1 MARGNARKGAGLSA
15 NAGSRRVRLRRSAFL
30 ATLLVVTLGGLAAWY
45 ETSRARPAVVLT
57 VGTGP
62 FGSDAHMLMSE
73 VADVVARHSSTLRLA
88 VRATRDSSENISLL
102 NRGRIDVGVIRADTP
117 VVADIRVVA
126 DLYPDVFHLIV
137 RDDAPV
143 FTVNDLSK
151 ARVSIPEFGTD
162 AFRSF
167 WVIGDHYDL
176 PIDRFG
182 WKAEPFENG
191 AVRLLAGSVD
201 ALFTVRSLRDRQLI
215 RMYED
220 AQLKGL
226 KLRYVPIR
234 QAEAI
239 SVKRPFLRVS
249 EIPLGAFTG
258 ATPVPAIDTPTAG
271 VDRVL
276 VSRIDVPGEA
286 IRELTRILFERRLDL
301 TIRFALAA
309 AIQQPDPARGL
320 SVPMHEGAQDYFDR
334 DEPSFVQENAEP
346 LALLVTVLTLL
357 VSGLFALRS
366 RFMAGQK
373 NRADIYN
380 FQLLDIQKRA
390 ILEDDLT
397 ELAGLKIELGNILQ
411 TVVEA
416 LDTDEVTDE
425 GFQSFSVL
433 LESVRET
440 INDRIAELRLDG

>member
-1 MARGNARKGAGLSA
+1 MAGDDGRKAPDPSA
-15 NAGSRRVRLRRSAFL
+15 NSGSRRARMRRFALL
-30 ATLLVVTLGGLAAWY
+30 ASLLVLALGGLAAWH
-45 ETSRARPAVVLT
+45 EATRARPPVILT

-62 FGSDAHMLMSE
+62 FGSDAHTLMSE
-73 VADVVARHSSTLRLA
+73 VADVVERHSSTLRLA
-88 VRATRDSSENISLL
+88 VRATRDSSENISQL

-117 VVADIRVVA
+117 VVADVRIVA
-126 DLYPDVFHLIV
+126 DLYPDVFHVIV

-143 FTVNDLSK
+143 FTVNDLVR

-182 WKAEPFENG
+182 WKAEPFEKG
-191 AVRLLAGSVD
+191 AARLLAGQAD

-226 KLRYVPIR
+226 KLRYLPIR

-239 SVKRPFLRVS
+239 AVKRPFLRVS

-258 ATPVPAIDTPTAG
+258 ATPVPSIDVPTAG

-276 VSRIDVPGEA
+276 VSRTDVPADA
-286 IRELTRILFERRLDL
+286 IRELTRILFEHRLDL

-309 AIQQPDPARGL
+309 AIQRPDLARGL
-320 SVPMHEGAQDYFDR
+320 SVPMHEGAQSYFDR
-334 DEPSFVQENAEP
+334 DEPSFIQENAEP

-366 RFMAGQK
+366 RFTAGQK

-390 ILEDDLT
+390 VLEDDLT
-397 ELAGLKIELGNILQ
+397 ELAGLKLELGNILQ

-416 LDTDEVTDE
+416 LDTDEVTDD

-440 INDRIAELRLDG
+440 INDRMDDLRRTA